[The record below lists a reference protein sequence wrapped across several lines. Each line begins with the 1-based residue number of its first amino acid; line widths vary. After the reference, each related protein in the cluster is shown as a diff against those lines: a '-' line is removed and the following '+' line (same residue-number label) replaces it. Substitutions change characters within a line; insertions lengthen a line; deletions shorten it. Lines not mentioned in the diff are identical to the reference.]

1 MSTNPRRQIVRI
13 KPAGT
18 ARHYTQDQHR
28 VTAVPLT
35 IRRRQNRKV
44 LIPPSESGSAL
55 AAGGLDAPMIKTL
68 GKAFYW
74 LKQINRGKYSTI
86 ADLARSQGLER
97 GWVAEML
104 RMTLLAPDIIEMI
117 IAGEQPRY
125 LNLHALRGRADCEW
139 PRDWQAQRE
148 LLAVLS
154 NTPE

>member
-68 GKAFYW
+68 GKAFTGSSRSTVESTAPSQT
-74 LKQINRGKYSTI
+74 LPDPRG
-86 ADLARSQGLER
+86 
-97 GWVAEML
+97 
-104 RMTLLAPDIIEMI
+104 
-117 IAGEQPRY
+117 
-125 LNLHALRGRADCEW
+125 
-139 PRDWQAQRE
+139 
-148 LLAVLS
+148 
-154 NTPE
+154 

>member
-1 MSTNPRRQIVRI
+1 MSTNLRRQLVRI
-13 KPAGT
+13 EPAGT
-18 ARHYTQDQHR
+18 ARHYTQDHHR

-74 LKQINRGKYSTI
+74 LKQLDSGKYSTI
-86 ADLARSQGLER
+86 ADLARSQGMEP
-97 GWVAEML
+97 GWVAEIL
-104 RMTLLAPDIIEMI
+104 RMTLLAPDIIETI

-125 LNLHALRGRADCEW
+125 LNLHALRGRADFEW

-148 LLAVLS
+148 LLADLS
-154 NTPE
+154 NSSG